1 MTSRTPIAKTQAE
14 KLKAMS
20 PAERMADALK
30 PRKLTAFDRCL
41 QVTTPSKLHA
51 AKGWFRTAI

>member
-41 QVTTPSKLHA
+41 AATTTSRLQP
-51 AKGWFRTAI
+51 AKGWVRTV

>member
-1 MTSRTPIAKTQAE
+1 MTSRNTLAKTQAE
-14 KLKAMS
+14 KLRAMS

-41 QVTTPSKLHA
+41 QVTTASRLQPA
-51 AKGWFRTAI
+51 RGWVRTV